1 MNNSILIDT
10 SLIKQLIN
18 QKATI
23 IDIRDREE
31 FNKMHIKTSINI
43 PYEHFN
49 INNFPIDFNT
59 PIYLICYSGT
69 KSKTLASKL
78 RKQGYNAYSFL
89 GGFYALEHKIN
100 NSYF

>member
-10 SLIKQLIN
+10 SQIKQLIN

-23 IDIRDREE
+23 IDIRDPQE
-31 FNKMHIKTSINI
+31 FIKTHIKTSINI
-43 PYEHFN
+43 PYENFN
-49 INNFPIDFNT
+49 INKINKKK

-69 KSKTLASKL
+69 KSKELALQLKDL
-78 RKQGYNAYSFL
+78 GYEAYSFI

-100 NSYF
+100 NTYF